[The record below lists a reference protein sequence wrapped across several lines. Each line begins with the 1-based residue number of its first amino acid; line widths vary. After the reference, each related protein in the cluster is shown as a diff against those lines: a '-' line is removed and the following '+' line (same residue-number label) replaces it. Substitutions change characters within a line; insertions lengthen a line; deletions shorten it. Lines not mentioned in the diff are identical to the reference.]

1 MFVFI
6 GSLIVVVLFAA
17 LIVPPFVDWS
27 NYRAEFEREASRI
40 LGQRVVV
47 HGSADA
53 RLLPFPSVTFNDVE
67 VGGSAGEGVPA
78 EDAMMRIA
86 RFSMDAEL
94 APFLSGE
101 VRIFDMRIEDPH
113 LTVQLDENGVIDWA
127 QRAEQALPTANVVLE
142 RVAITNGHLTV
153 QDRQNGRVHE
163 IEDVQ
168 ATVSA
173 DALVGPW
180 RVTGTARRGDESAA
194 FSVTTG
200 PANEEGAIRVTTRL
214 SPDSHPISLE
224 LDGDARFVDGQPRY
238 AGNFVVQML
247 RAQAPAGAS
256 EPVAAGPAAAALRGS
271 GRFEAE
277 SDRLRIPDYRLEVGA
292 ANDPYVVTGEATL
305 DTGPEPEFLV
315 IADGQ
320 QIDVDRIG
328 DAAPLADGDAATD
341 TPATESETEVPV
353 VALSAA
359 ERVAT
364 FRDIIAQIPIP
375 DLPGSVSLNLPAVV
389 AGETTLRD
397 VSIEAAPDNGD
408 AWRVDRFRASL
419 PGRTLIEASGD
430 LALGQDFG
438 FSGALVVASSQP
450 SGLASWL
457 RGSVPP
463 AIRGLTAAG
472 FQADVH
478 LTTGFQRFENL
489 ELAIGPATLQG
500 RFERVTRS
508 EVPSL
513 AVDLSGDTLD
523 LDALSAL
530 VGLFGD
536 GESQP
541 GIAGHDLAARFRAE
555 NFTADGIAMSDVDTA
570 FTYGSGLLDIERLS
584 VGDIEGATISA
595 VGVFSDLLIEPQGR
609 ADIRVSSDNPAA
621 ALALA
626 ERRLRGVIDLS
637 HFRQNAALFRE
648 TDLTVEL
655 TLGSAREALSQNGSS
670 GYSLDIEGLSG
681 GSSIAASVS
690 SDASTF
696 SADVPLDVT
705 FEAEHPRSDHLLAQ
719 IGLPVLPFDVGG
731 PMRIDVALDGVL
743 ADDAAIEATLAG
755 PGLSLRVD
763 GATSFAQS
771 RLTAGQLDVVLAAE
785 DLDSYLL
792 LTGLGLPGLGSGLPA
807 ELRASVTIDDNLW
820 TIEQLE
826 GQVADNPLSASLTVS
841 REEDVRIDG
850 SLDIGTLD
858 LPWLAEALA
867 GAPLRAGETGEWSDQ
882 ELLQTAPYPFILD
895 VTLTADEAE
904 LGHAELARALST
916 RLGYQDGTLMLSQ
929 TEGEWLGGSI
939 SGDVAFGVADDTGVV
954 RLQTQLVDAD
964 ISRIFAD
971 QPALANLSGRA
982 GMAIALDGTGK
993 SPQAVVGA
1001 LSGSATLQLDGLSI
1015 DGFDQDALA
1024 AILAGADAQGFII
1037 DETTAADLAAEALDA
1052 GAFTADPLAVPVNVA
1067 GGVARASSIVMS
1079 GEGATLSGDGAFDLR
1094 TMAINATFDL
1104 AFEAGDEALPGA
1116 QPAVDVAVRGTIE
1129 APEISLTAI
1138 DLANFLSLR
1147 AYERERRRVERVQA
1161 AALEKQRLRRE
1172 AALLRA
1178 DIAARATEREE
1189 RAAAEAERLARE
1201 AERQAEEAAR
1211 RATEAQAA
1219 EDALRDA
1226 PPPDVPLPAPPP
1238 VQPPATDVPG
1248 QQPALEG
1255 WDQPFD
1261 EQSFDGQAISPQP
1274 QGDIPANGL
1283 PADPA
1288 PTLDFQTLPGVDLNA
1303 VE

>member
-1 MFVFI
+1 M
-6 GSLIVVVLFAA
+6 
-17 LIVPPFVDWS
+17 
-27 NYRAEFEREASRI
+27 
-40 LGQRVVV
+40 
-47 HGSADA
+47 
-53 RLLPFPSVTFNDVE
+53 E

-127 QRAEQALPTANVVLE
+127 QRTEQALPTANVVLE

-153 QDRQNGRVHE
+153 QDGQNGRVHE

-173 DALVGPW
+173 DALIGPW

-194 FSVTTG
+194 FSITTG
-200 PANEEGAIRVTTRL
+200 PVNDQGTIRVTTRL
-214 SPDSHPISLE
+214 SPDRHPISLE

-247 RAQAPAGAS
+247 RAQAEPGAS
-256 EPVAAGPAAAALRGS
+256 QTVRAGPAAAALRGS

-292 ANDPYVVTGEATL
+292 ATDPYVVTGEATL

-328 DAAPLADGDAATD
+328 DAGSAPGDEAATD
-341 TPATESETEVPV
+341 GQATEAEIDEPV

-397 VSIEAAPDNGD
+397 VSIEAAPDNGE

-430 LALGQDFG
+430 LALGEDFG
-438 FSGALVVASSQP
+438 FSGDLVVASSQP

-472 FQADVH
+472 FQADVQ
-478 LTTGFQRFENL
+478 LTTGYQRFENL

-500 RFERVTRS
+500 RFERVTQS

-536 GESQP
+536 GDSQP

-584 VGDIEGATISA
+584 VGDIEGAAISA
-595 VGVFSDLLIEPQGR
+595 VGVFSDLRIEPQGR
-609 ADIRVSSDNPAA
+609 ADIRISSENPAA

-655 TLGSAREALSQNGSS
+655 TLGSARDAPRQNGSS
-670 GYSLDIEGLSG
+670 GYSLDIEGTSG
-681 GSSIAASVS
+681 GSTIAASVS
-690 SDASTF
+690 SDVSTVG
-696 SADVPLDVT
+696 ADVPLDLT

-731 PMRIDVALDGVL
+731 PMRIDGTVDGVL
-743 ADDAAIEATLAG
+743 SNSASVAATLAS

-771 RLTAGQLDVVLAAE
+771 RLSAGELDVVLAAE
-785 DLDSYLL
+785 DLDPYLL
-792 LTGLGLPGLGSGLPA
+792 LTGLGLPGFGSGLPA
-807 ELRASVTIDDNLW
+807 DLTARVTVENDLW
-820 TIEQLE
+820 RIERLE
-826 GQVADNPLSASLTVS
+826 GQIADNPLSADLTVS
-841 REEDVRIDG
+841 RDEDVRIDG
-850 SLDIGTLD
+850 SLDIGLLD

-867 GAPLRAGETGEWSDQ
+867 GAPLRSGSAEAWSDR
-882 ELLQTAPYPFILD
+882 ELLQTAPYPFVLD
-895 VTLTADEAE
+895 VAVTADEAE
-904 LGHAELARALST
+904 LGHAEPAQTLST

-929 TEGEWLGGSI
+929 TEGEWLGGRI
-939 SGDVAFGVADDTGVV
+939 SGDTAFGVADDTGVV
-954 RLQTQLVDAD
+954 RLQAQLVDAD
-964 ISRIFAD
+964 IGRIFAD
-971 QPALANLSGRA
+971 TPELANLSGRA
-982 GMAIALDGTGK
+982 GIAIALDGTGK

-1001 LSGSATLQLDGLSI
+1001 LSGSATLQLDDLRIGGL
-1015 DGFDQDALA
+1015 DQQAFS

-1037 DETTAADLAAEALDA
+1037 DEATVADLAAEALDA
-1052 GAFTADPLAVPVNVA
+1052 GAFTSSRLAVPINVA
-1067 GGVARASSIVMS
+1067 GGVARASSIVMQ
-1079 GEGATLSGDGAFDLR
+1079 GEGASLSGDGALDLR
-1094 TMAINATFDL
+1094 TMALNASFDL
-1104 AFEAGDEALPGA
+1104 VFEAGDEAMPGA
-1116 QPAVDVAVRGTIE
+1116 LPAVDVAVRGTLE
-1129 APEISLTAI
+1129 APEVSLTAI

-1161 AALEKQRLRRE
+1161 AVLEKQRLRRE

-1211 RATEAQAA
+1211 RAAEAQAA

-1226 PPPDVPLPAPPP
+1226 PPPEVPLPAAPPF
-1238 VQPPATDVPG
+1238 QIPPSDVPG
-1248 QQPALEG
+1248 EQPALEG

-1261 EQSFDGQAISPQP
+1261 EQSFDGQAINPSLP
-1274 QGDIPANGL
+1274 GDVPANGL
-1283 PADPA
+1283 PSGPA
-1288 PTLDFQTLPGVDLNA
+1288 PTPDFQTLPGVDLNA

>member
-1 MFVFI
+1 M
-6 GSLIVVVLFAA
+6 
-17 LIVPPFVDWS
+17 
-27 NYRAEFEREASRI
+27 
-40 LGQRVVV
+40 V

-127 QRAEQALPTANVVLE
+127 QRAEQGLPTANVVLE

-153 QDRQNGRVHE
+153 QDGQNGRVHE

-200 PANEEGAIRVTTRL
+200 PVNEEGAIRVTTRL
-214 SPDSHPISLE
+214 SPDRHPISLE

-305 DTGPEPEFLV
+305 DTGLEPEFLV

-328 DAAPLADGDAATD
+328 DATPPADGEAATD
-341 TPATESETEVPV
+341 TPATEAETEVPV

-500 RFERVTRS
+500 RFERVTQS

-681 GSSIAASVS
+681 GSSITASVS

-743 ADDAAIEATLAG
+743 SDDAAIEATLAG

-807 ELRASVTIDDNLW
+807 ELRASVTIDDTLW

-904 LGHAELARALST
+904 LGHAEFARALST

-954 RLQTQLVDAD
+954 RLQAQLVDAD

-971 QPALANLSGRA
+971 QPALAYLSGRA

-1015 DGFDQDALA
+1015 DGFDQDALS

-1052 GAFTADPLAVPVNVA
+1052 GAFTADPLAVPINVA
-1067 GGVARASSIVMS
+1067 GGVARASSIVMN

-1094 TMAINATFDL
+1094 TMALNATFDL

-1161 AALEKQRLRRE
+1161 AVLEKQRLRRE

-1211 RATEAQAA
+1211 SAAEAQAA